1 MMSSF
6 ITKIKE
12 RIKDAVHPSSRKDTS
27 TTRSR
32 NPTSPASRRR
42 STRKSDASPRT
53 KTSTSSQDDSTSPAG
68 KALARSERIGN
79 SRMEACN
86 SWPTEKVVDPWR
98 SGGRIMSDSATT
110 SSFVINFDGGSQLST
125 SSSESRWRN
134 PFSRL
139 QENLL
144 PEQPNI
150 FDFSEIRS
158 ATGDFSL
165 RPFSSSSS
173 SISWRCTIRDRNV
186 VVTQRKFRRPI
197 ETPEL
202 IHRVAMI
209 CRSHHSSLIPLK
221 GISISGDYIY
231 FVYEFIHGVNLR
243 DALRNPRNPNFTVL
257 SSWMSRLQIVSDV
270 ASGIDYIHNYTGLGH
285 EFVHNHIK
293 GSSII
298 VIEPMLSAKICHFA
312 MAELCGETAKRNVE
326 SESGMVKLKRASS
339 KMLKLEGTRG
349 YMAPEFLS
357 SGAVTQKSDVYA
369 FGVVV
374 LELVSG
380 QESLKYVFDEER
392 DEYVRTSVISAARAA
407 VGSFGGVRGWV
418 DKRLR
423 DSYPVEVAEKLVR
436 LALDCVEDDPNHRPD
451 MGHVS
456 GQISQ
461 MYLESQKWA
470 ENVGLPID
478 FTVSLGPR

>member
-1 MMSSF
+1 M
-6 ITKIKE
+6 
-12 RIKDAVHPSSRKDTS
+12 S
-27 TTRSR
+27 TTVG
-32 NPTSPASRRR
+32 NPR
-42 STRKSDASPRT
+42 
-53 KTSTSSQDDSTSPAG
+53 
-68 KALARSERIGN
+68 
-79 SRMEACN
+79 
-86 SWPTEKVVDPWR
+86 PTEKLVDPWR
-98 SGGRIMSDSATT
+98 TGQIMSDSATT
-110 SSFVINFDGGSQLST
+110 SSFVINFNGDSQLST
-125 SSSESRWRN
+125 SSSESPWRN

-139 QENLL
+139 QENL

-150 FDFSEIRS
+150 FDFSEIRA

-165 RPFSSSSS
+165 KPFSSSSS
-173 SISWRCTIRDRNV
+173 STSWRCTIRDRNV

-221 GISISGDYIY
+221 GVSISGDYIY

-243 DALRNPRNPNFTVL
+243 DALKNPRNPNFTVL

-326 SESGMVKLKRASS
+326 SESGIVKLKRSSS

-349 YMAPEFLS
+349 YMTPEFQS

-380 QESLKYVFDEER
+380 QESLKYVFDRER

-461 MYLESQKWA
+461 MYLESQTWA
-470 ENVGLPID
+470 ENLGLPID
-478 FTVSLGPR
+478 FTLSLGPR